1 MKKNN
6 FIATTLVLAFI
17 IFKAVEQLRR
27 HARLYE
33 KYTGKS
39 REVFSQENIL
49 SYWNENWWFVL
60 GTLIFIIFGLVLY
73 FIYRNNPDKL
83 D

>member
-6 FIATTLVLAFI
+6 FIAITLVLAFI

>member
-6 FIATTLVLAFI
+6 FIAITLVLAFI

-33 KYTGKS
+33 KYTGKN

-60 GTLIFIIFGLVLY
+60 GTLLFIIFG
-73 FIYRNNPDKL
+73 FDQNKL
-83 D
+83 